1 MGATAGIASAASS
14 LAQGSAAARAAESQ
28 GDFSRR
34 QADEN
39 ARLQELQAD
48 EIEKQGQQEASLFR
62 RKARG
67 LIGKQRAALAA
78 QGIDVGTG
86 TAADIQAETAE
97 IAEQDAS
104 QIRINAIRQAFGV
117 RTAAINTR
125 SQGEFDQ
132 IAGRAAARNALITGG
147 LGAVTSATSAFNFD
161 AKPTSNKSS
170 GKVKSA
176 QGGPA
181 VKDFSNLA

>member
-1 MGATAGIASAASS
+1 MGATAGIAGAASS
-14 LAQGSAAARAAESQ
+14 LAQGAAEARAAESA
-28 GDFSRR
+28 GDFSRS
-34 QADEN
+34 QAEEN

-48 EIEKQGQQEASLFR
+48 DIEKKGQQEASLFR

-78 QGIDVGTG
+78 QGIDIGVG
-86 TAADIQAETAE
+86 TAADVQAETAE

-125 SQGEFDQ
+125 AQGEFDQ
-132 IAGRAAARNALITGG
+132 IAGRAAARNALVTGG
-147 LGAVTSATSAFNFD
+147 LGAVTSGAGAFNFD
-161 AKPTSNKSS
+161 AKPKSQKKSSNKT
-170 GKVKSA
+170 A